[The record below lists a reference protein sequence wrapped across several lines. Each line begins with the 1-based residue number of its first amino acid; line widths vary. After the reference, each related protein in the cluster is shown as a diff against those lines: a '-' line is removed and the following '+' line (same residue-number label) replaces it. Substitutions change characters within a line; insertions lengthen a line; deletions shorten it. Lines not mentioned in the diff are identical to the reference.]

1 MLDTSAKIGVMLSHE
16 LTAMPYSGGD
26 LQTADPF
33 FYLASDAVEQILES
47 EDPETFLRWMR
58 DVAPS
63 RHPWIF
69 TGLPDVEQW
78 PAYATTLGLGLW
90 NAMPLPRCGFRPEP
104 LGEPDLDEGCRCR
117 SGQSYGAC
125 CARRPPPPDLAS
137 DVLWEEM
144 VIRLEDDEL
153 LSASMSGQMPA
164 HLLVGL
170 VDERLQAGDPYEAYA
185 LLEPIFQPPE
195 LFELRAGE
203 WIPQLLDLFDTL
215 CATLALRERWH
226 ELLSTLVAH
235 GSSTLRSRL
244 AERLG

>member
-1 MLDTSAKIGVMLSHE
+1 MPGVSVKIAAMRCTDLAG
-16 LTAMPYSGGD
+16 MPYSGGD

-33 FYLASDAVEQILES
+33 FYLASDAVEEMLISQDAEH
-47 EDPETFLRWMR
+47 FLRWMR
-58 DVAPS
+58 QDAPD

-69 TGLPDVEQW
+69 VGVEDIEQW

-90 NAMPLPRCGFRPEP
+90 NAMPLPRCGFRPDP
-104 LGEPDLDEGCRCR
+104 LAEPDLDEVCRCR

-125 CARRPPPPDLAS
+125 CARRPPPPELAS

-144 VIRLEDDEL
+144 VFRLEDDEL
-153 LSASMSGQMPA
+153 LAASMSGRMPA

-170 VDERLQAGDPYEAYA
+170 VDERLQAGEPYEAYA

-195 LFELRAGE
+195 LFERRAGE
-203 WIPQLLDLFDTL
+203 WIPQLLDLFDAL

-235 GSSTLRSRL
+235 GSATLRSRL